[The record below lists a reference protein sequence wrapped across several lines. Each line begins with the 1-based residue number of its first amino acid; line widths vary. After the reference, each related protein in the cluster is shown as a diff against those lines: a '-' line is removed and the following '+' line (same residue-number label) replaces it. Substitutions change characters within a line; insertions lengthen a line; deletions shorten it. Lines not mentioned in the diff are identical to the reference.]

1 MASITEN
8 TTVSL
13 TVLAV
18 FLSAVGYVTYV
29 SAQETNHE
37 HRIEMLES
45 SVAGF
50 QDIKTDIA
58 VTRTKVENIEK
69 MLNRKRGD

>member
-1 MASITEN
+1 MAKITEN

-18 FLSAVGYVTYV
+18 FLSAVGYVSYV
-29 SAQETNHE
+29 SAQETNHA

-45 SVAGF
+45 SVTALQQMG
-50 QDIKTDIA
+50 IDIA
-58 VTRTKVENIEK
+58 VIKTKVENIEK
-69 MLNRKRGD
+69 KVDRKKGD

>member
-1 MASITEN
+1 MAKITEN

-18 FLSAVGYVTYV
+18 FLTAVGYVTYV
-29 SAQETNHE
+29 SAQETNHT

-45 SVAGF
+45 GVTALQQMG
-50 QDIKTDIA
+50 IDIA
-58 VTRTKVENIEK
+58 VIKTKVENIEK
-69 MLNRKRGD
+69 KIDHKKGD